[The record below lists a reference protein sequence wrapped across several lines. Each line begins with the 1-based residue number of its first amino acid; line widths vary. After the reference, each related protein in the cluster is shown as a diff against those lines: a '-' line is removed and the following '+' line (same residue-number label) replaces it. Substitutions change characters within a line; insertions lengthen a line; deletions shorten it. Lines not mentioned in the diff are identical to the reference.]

1 MKNFIL
7 LPVDTARLVAS
18 TKFIGEPKEYILYL
32 YKAKNFSNNSY
43 AVVSY
48 FKGVF
53 EIDKDNNFKNV
64 IDKYV
69 IKYDD
74 IKQKVEVQNNKN

>member
-1 MKNFIL
+1 
-7 LPVDTARLVAS
+7 
-18 TKFIGEPKEYILYL
+18 LYL